1 MAAKIK
7 TNYVCSACG
16 YEAPKWYGK
25 CPECGAWNTFEE
37 QVKSVPLSSKM
48 PPKEHVKSAVVSQ
61 LHEISS
67 DERQRYKTGLKELDR
82 VLGGGVFPGSVI
94 LLSGDPGIGKS
105 TILLQICQFLCQ
117 NLKILY
123 VSGEESA
130 RQVKLRAVR
139 LGVDSDNLYISSI
152 TDIAQVVQTIEQLS
166 PDLVMVDSIQTMN
179 LSTIQSSSGS
189 VTQVRECTQQL
200 IYVAKANDIPIFVVG
215 HVNKDG
221 AIAGPK
227 VLEHMVDSV
236 LYFEGERNLS
246 YRILRAVKNRY
257 GSTNEIG
264 VFEMTES
271 GLEEVQNPSMM
282 LLSGRPTN
290 VSGTCVACVIEG
302 SRPIMAEV
310 QALVTKTA
318 FGNPRRTS
326 TGFDFNRTALIL
338 AVLEKRGGYFFGN
351 LDAYINVVG
360 GLRLDEPAADL
371 PVALALVSNLTDRV
385 IAEDVVAFGEVGLA
399 GEIRAVSRV
408 QSRVNE
414 AYRLGFHKIILPRA
428 SMKQLKTDD
437 LPTDL
442 ELIGVSSLAQACAAL
457 KG

>member
-1 MAAKIK
+1 M
-7 TNYVCSACG
+7 
-16 YEAPKWYGK
+16 
-25 CPECGAWNTFEE
+25 
-37 QVKSVPLSSKM
+37 
-48 PPKEHVKSAVVSQ
+48 
-61 LHEISS
+61 
-67 DERQRYKTGLKELDR
+67 
-82 VLGGGVFPGSVI
+82 
-94 LLSGDPGIGKS
+94 
-105 TILLQICQFLCQ
+105 
-117 NLKILY
+117 
-123 VSGEESA
+123 
-130 RQVKLRAVR
+130 
-139 LGVDSDNLYISSI
+139 
-152 TDIAQVVQTIEQLS
+152 
-166 PDLVMVDSIQTMN
+166 
-179 LSTIQSSSGS
+179 
-189 VTQVRECTQQL
+189 TQVRECTQQL

-338 AVLEKRGGYFFGN
+338 AVL
-351 LDAYINVVG
+351 
-360 GLRLDEPAADL
+360 
-371 PVALALVSNLTDRV
+371 
-385 IAEDVVAFGEVGLA
+385 
-399 GEIRAVSRV
+399 
-408 QSRVNE
+408 
-414 AYRLGFHKIILPRA
+414 
-428 SMKQLKTDD
+428 
-437 LPTDL
+437 
-442 ELIGVSSLAQACAAL
+442 LAQSAFD
-457 KG
+457 